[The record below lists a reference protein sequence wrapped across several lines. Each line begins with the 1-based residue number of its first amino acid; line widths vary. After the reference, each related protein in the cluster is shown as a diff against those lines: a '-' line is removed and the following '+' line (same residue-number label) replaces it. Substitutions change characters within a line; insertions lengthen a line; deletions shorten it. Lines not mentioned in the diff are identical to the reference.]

1 MKFIWHWA
9 STGTWRRSNFLDL
22 TLKLNRL
29 AEANATLDTSNF
41 DVERPRTFINF
52 LTLPWSGSHLYQ
64 KIQIENPKFRVNC
77 KLTWRKGITT
87 FLILFLLA
95 KLCDFKP
102 NKFFR
107 FVEKRLVLA
116 ILNSPT
122 KSPTR
127 QYIKTDTIPAP
138 VIRPNE
144 IEWFFKFCTIISIP
158 VRITYTFICIFLL
171 LLRKLC
177 SC

>member
-1 MKFIWHWA
+1 MILECMKFIWHWA
-9 STGTWRRSNFLDL
+9 NTGTWRRPKFLDL

-41 DVERPRTFINF
+41 DAERPRTFINV

-122 KSPTR
+122 RYLTWPHVKPKPYPHRLKDQT
-127 QYIKTDTIPAP
+127 KFWK
-138 VIRPNE
+138 
-144 IEWFFKFCTIISIP
+144 WFFKFCTIISIP
-158 VRITYTFICIFLL
+158 VRIILYFYLYIFV
-171 LLRKLC
+171 
-177 SC
+177 